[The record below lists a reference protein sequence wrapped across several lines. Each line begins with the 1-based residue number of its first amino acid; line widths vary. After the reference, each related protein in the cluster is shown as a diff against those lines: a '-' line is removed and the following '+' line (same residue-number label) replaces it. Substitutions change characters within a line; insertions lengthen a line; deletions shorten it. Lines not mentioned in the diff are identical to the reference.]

1 VTRKPDSTTED
12 FPQGTVGCRTPSL
25 DDSSLL
31 QYCQRLYKVEMHRL
45 RIRHWNGASGEA
57 LGVSRSAL
65 VDQILRSV
73 WQASQTESAANNYKP
88 AGTGASFA
96 WIALGQYGSEDLG
109 PFSPVELLILERPAA
124 KSEARSKLEQISKVI
139 RSVGF
144 EVELAVL
151 SFKQCLQRAQSNFAF
166 GLSLLSG
173 RRVVGSESVAQDL
186 IQRFKL
192 GQLRN
197 PLVYFH
203 ELAELLKATH
213 QQHGDS
219 TYLLESNLDLGSGG
233 LLDCRALL
241 RSINLFVGSEN
252 VDRILAAGI
261 MTAMEWAHLE
271 AARQHLMK
279 ARNHLHW
286 LAGKPEGLLSH
297 ERTSSVADFFGCRD
311 THFRKAIELFLQR
324 TLRHR
329 RHVTMLLNRYLERT
343 RAKLAGK
350 AEPFKAPYL
359 KLAPAAGSGREE
371 QSPERWMKLFH
382 FSQGPPMVMTDDL
395 KASIRSNLPKW
406 EIKSFNTAAM
416 HEQFRAILKNK
427 GKVAPALRMMREL
440 GFLSKYLPE
449 FGRLDCLSES
459 DGVHKYSVD
468 EHTLMAIDTLD
479 QIANSSDPSLHD
491 FQRVLDQVVDP
502 SLIYLALLLHDTGKG
517 RGPGHAARSERL
529 AARALHRMNFS
540 EESRDKMLLLVQEH
554 LLLGHVSQRR
564 DIDDPLI
571 VQEVSDTVETADNLN
586 MLLLLTYADLCS
598 MGEHVWSER
607 KQFLLWSLYFKVFD
621 RLMFGDE
628 ISQPEHAQ
636 VAATQ
641 QKVLELLGREFDV
654 DKALKHFLFLPE
666 RYALYTPLTQI
677 LSHIR
682 LCERLQDR
690 PVATEWV
697 PHPHAGYTQLNL
709 TTRDLPG
716 RFAEIAGCLAANGLS
731 ILSAQLNT
739 RDDGIVIDT
748 FQVSDAKGHAIID
761 AEDWSRVDRLLAA
774 VIAGERKLATVLEDG
789 FRPPSTGQSSSSMLP
804 RVRIDNDISNHST
817 VIEVQTEDR
826 LGLGYH
832 IAKTLADLG
841 LNILSAKL
849 ATEKNHAF
857 DVFYVQTH
865 AGEKVTSGF
874 QMTEVLERLRFRLN
888 VA

>member
-1 VTRKPDSTTED
+1 MRTDPTTQD
-12 FPQGTVGCRTPSL
+12 PSQSRGARRALSL
-25 DDSSLL
+25 DDGSLL
-31 QYCQRLYKVEMHRL
+31 QYCRSLYKVEMHRL

-65 VDQILRSV
+65 IDQIVRCI
-73 WQASQTESAANNYKP
+73 WQASQTESVAHHYRTAT
-88 AGTGASFA
+88 AGASLA
-96 WIALGQYGSEDLG
+96 WIAMGQYGSVDLG
-109 PFSPVELLILERPAA
+109 PFSPVELLILEKPAA
-124 KSEARSKLEQISKVI
+124 KSDARAKLEQISEFI
-139 RSVGF
+139 HLVGF
-144 EVELAVL
+144 EINLAIL
-151 SFKQCLQRAQSNFAF
+151 GFKKCLQRAQSNFAF
-166 GLSLLSG
+166 GFSLLSG
-173 RRVVGSESVAQDL
+173 RRVAGSESVAQDL
-186 IQRFKL
+186 GQRFKL
-192 GQLRN
+192 GVLRN

-203 ELAELLKATH
+203 EMTELLKANH
-213 QQHGDS
+213 ERHGDS
-219 TYLLESNLDLGSGG
+219 TYLLESDLDFGAGG

-241 RSINLFVGSEN
+241 RSVSLFVGSEDF
-252 VDRILAAGI
+252 DRVLATSA
-261 MTAMEWAHLE
+261 MTATEWTRLQ

-297 ERTSSVADFFGCRD
+297 DRTSSVAAFFGYRD
-311 THFRKAIELFLQR
+311 THFRKAADLFLQR

-329 RHVTMLLNRYLERT
+329 QHVVVLLNRYLEQT
-343 RAKLAGK
+343 KAKLTGK

-382 FSQGPPMVMTDDL
+382 FSLSPPMLLTDDL

-406 EIKSFNTAAM
+406 EIKSFSTATI
-416 HEQFRAILKNK
+416 HEQFRAILRNK
-427 GKVAPALRMMREL
+427 GKVAATLRTMREL
-440 GFLSKYLPE
+440 GFLNKYLPE
-449 FGRLDCLSES
+449 FGRLDCLTES
-459 DGVHKYSVD
+459 DGVHRYSVD
-468 EHTLMAIDTLD
+468 EHTLMAIDALD
-479 QIANSSDPSLHD
+479 QIANSSNPSHHD
-491 FQRVLDQVVDP
+491 FQRVLDQVTDP
-502 SLIYLALLLHDTGKG
+502 LLIYLALLLHDTGKG
-517 RGPGHAARSERL
+517 HGSGHALRSEQL

-540 EESRDKMLLLVQEH
+540 EENREKVLLLVREH

-641 QKVLELLGREFDV
+641 QKVLEVLGREFET
-654 DKALKHFLFLPE
+654 DKVLKHFLFLPE

-682 LCERLQDR
+682 LCEQLQDR
-690 PVATEWV
+690 PVATEWM
-697 PHPHAGYTQLNL
+697 PHPHAGYTELNL
-709 TTRDLPG
+709 ATRDLPG
-716 RFAEIAGCLAANGLS
+716 RFAQIAGCLAANGLS

-748 FQVSDAKGHAIID
+748 FQVSDAKGRAIID
-761 AEDWSRVDRLLAA
+761 AEDWGRVDRLLAA
-774 VIAGERKLATVLEDG
+774 VIAGERELEAVLDAD
-789 FRPPSTGQSSSSMLP
+789 FRPPSAGQSGSSILP
-804 RVRIDNDISNHST
+804 RVRIDNDISAHST

-832 IAKTLADLG
+832 IARTLADLG

-874 QMTEVLERLRFRLN
+874 QMTEILERLRFRLN